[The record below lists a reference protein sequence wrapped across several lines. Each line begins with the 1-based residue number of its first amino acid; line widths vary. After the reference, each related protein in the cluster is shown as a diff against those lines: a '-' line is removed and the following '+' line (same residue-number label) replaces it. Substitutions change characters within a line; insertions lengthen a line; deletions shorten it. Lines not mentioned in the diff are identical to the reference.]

1 MIGFIYRYS
10 YRINLTRKIL
20 TNFAN
25 LVKIFCGNL
34 IVDARYSIYILVDPN
49 RFKLEAR
56 EVGKKTNKIVEES

>member
-10 YRINLTRKIL
+10 YRINLTRKIP

-34 IVDARYSIYILVDPN
+34 IAGARYSIYILVDLN

-56 EVGKKTNKIVEES
+56 GVRKKTNKIVEES